1 MHVSMRRSRPAC
13 FVLLVATVVSGL
25 ASRRW
30 AAALPAFIASYA
42 GDVLWASTV
51 VWLLALLWPRTS
63 TPRLAS
69 SALAIAV
76 AVELTQ
82 LYRAPWI
89 DGIRAT
95 RLGALVL
102 GQGFLWSDLACYAVG
117 VSLAACLDWWL
128 VRPRGRTST
137 SVRPGKPPRYSS
149 SSSRR

>member
-1 MHVSMRRSRPAC
+1 MRVTIQRSRPAC
-13 FVLLVATVVSGL
+13 FVLLVVTVVSGL

-30 AAALPAFIASYA
+30 AASLPAFIASYA
-42 GDVLWASTV
+42 GDVLWASMV
-51 VWLLALLWPRTS
+51 VWVLALLCPRTS
-63 TPRLAS
+63 TLRLAS

-82 LYRAPWI
+82 LYHAPWI

-117 VSLAACLDWWL
+117 VGLAACLDWWL
-128 VRPRGRTST
+128 LRP
-137 SVRPGKPPRYSS
+137 VD
-149 SSSRR
+149 